1 MILAVRLAVAPGVWK
16 IDMIRNRHYIPP
28 RRYLYFFVPKAEH
41 GHPAAVER
49 AEETV

>member
-1 MILAVRLAVAPGVWK
+1 MILAVRSPVAPGVWK
-16 IDMIRNRHYIPP
+16 IEMIRNRYYIPR

-41 GHPAAVER
+41 DRPAGVER